1 MANKEG
7 KAYIV
12 RNLMFEL
19 FLNSKKEL
27 QIAETPLFESSKM
40 LKISF
45 GTPEKFDVRTYT
57 KQLSRIDLEELNVFN
72 KFIKNLIE

>member
-45 GTPEKFDVRTYT
+45 GTPEKFDVRTY
-57 KQLSRIDLEELNVFN
+57 KKLLSRIDFQHLKEFH
-72 KFIKNLIE
+72 KNIMKY